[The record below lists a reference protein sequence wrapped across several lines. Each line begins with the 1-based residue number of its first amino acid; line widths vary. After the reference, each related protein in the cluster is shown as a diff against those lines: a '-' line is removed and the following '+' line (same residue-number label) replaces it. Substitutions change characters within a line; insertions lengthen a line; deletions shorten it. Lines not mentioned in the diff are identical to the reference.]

1 MYRALVLGVVGGVLL
16 LGAQAEAARGA
27 SSRKEARS
35 EIARKAASRASLWV
49 GLSSLSG
56 VSREVNDDCSGLMH
70 LAYWKP
76 GLSLMPEQT
85 LPGEGGVAAIYRKA
99 QRLGVLRGQPQPG
112 DLVFF
117 QETHDRNRD
126 GKRNDGLTHIGVV
139 ERVFADGLVTFVHRA
154 GGGVKR
160 SRLHLHQ
167 PQVRKD
173 TRGRVLNDW
182 LRQRDRHG
190 RGQLAGELLVGF
202 AAVDERWMTP
212 QPSRTARGARAQR

>member
-1 MYRALVLGVVGGVLL
+1 MYRALLLGVLGCVLL
-16 LGAQAEAARGA
+16 FSAEAEA
-27 SSRKEARS
+27 SRRS
-35 EIARKAASRASLWV
+35 AIGRKAASRAALWV
-49 GLSSLSG
+49 GLPSLSG
-56 VSREVNDDCSGLMH
+56 VSAQVNDDCSGLMH

-85 LPGEGGVAAIYRKA
+85 LPGEGGVSAIYRKA
-99 QRLGVLRGQPQPG
+99 ERLGALRSQPQPG

-117 QETHDRNRD
+117 RETHDRNRD

-139 ERVFADGLVTFVHRA
+139 ERVSTDGLVTFVHRA

-173 TRGRVLNDW
+173 ARGRVLNDW
-182 LRQRDRHG
+182 LRRRDKQG

-202 AAVDERWMTP
+202 ATVDHRWVTP
-212 QPSRTARGARAQR
+212 EPLRKARGAHTQR